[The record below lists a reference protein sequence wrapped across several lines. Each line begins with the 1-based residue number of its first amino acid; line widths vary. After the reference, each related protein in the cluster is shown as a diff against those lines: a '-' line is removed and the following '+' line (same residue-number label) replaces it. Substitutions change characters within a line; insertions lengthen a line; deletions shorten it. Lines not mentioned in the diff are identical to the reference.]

1 MCTWRRRGRGEGSYE
16 QATAAVEE
24 VRADGGAVRE
34 DDAEP
39 DLLEDEE
46 ALEDGA
52 VVTMS
57 VKDVPLLWR
66 TFPEENVPLSDSRA
80 VATRVSQQDVVTF
93 SSGD

>member
-1 MCTWRRRGRGEGSYE
+1 
-16 QATAAVEE
+16 VKE

-34 DDAEP
+34 GDAEP

-66 TFPEENVPLSDSRA
+66 TFPEENMTLSDSRA
-80 VATRVSQQDVVTF
+80 VATRVFPTGCSHILFGRLSCTKDTI
-93 SSGD
+93 GR